1 MLISIN
7 VELITINIAF
17 LQSDDDR
24 LQTARTFDIDRD
36 QIDAAPRRRRTELR
50 YADAR
55 ARSVADLAGDAVR
68 GLLHERTPLHLH
80 AGGPRR
86 ERKTGDQRAAVV
98 ADARVDATHADLRL
112 LVVRGPALA
121 LDFLEVALQ
130 ELDAGQ
136 RIFGVRSEPGALRVI
151 AQPREALLEEEQLPR
166 RGDVQR
172 RTRADDVHHAHRR
185 ASRRAALHVHDLIV
199 VAHREVGGLSG
210 VRMELAHERQR
221 ELAHADAR
229 LDQIPKLEKAHA
241 EAVASRLDAVDQA
254 VGRHRREDA
263 VRGRRV
269 QAGVLRDLLQAER
282 LGMLLQH
289 VEQAHHALD
298 HLDGVFLFLFHGET
312 SL

>member
-7 VELITINIAF
+7 VELVTINIAF

-80 AGGPRR
+80 AVGRRR
-86 ERKTGDQRAAVV
+86 ERKRGDQRAVVV
-98 ADARVDATHADLRL
+98 ADARGDATHADLRL

-172 RTRADDVHHAHRR
+172 RTRADDVHR
-185 ASRRAALHVHDLIV
+185 S
-199 VAHREVGGLSG
+199 E
-210 VRMELAHERQR
+210 E
-221 ELAHADAR
+221 
-229 LDQIPKLEKAHA
+229 
-241 EAVASRLDAVDQA
+241 
-254 VGRHRREDA
+254 
-263 VRGRRV
+263 RRV
-269 QAGVLRDLLQAER
+269 GKECRSR
-282 LGMLLQH
+282 W
-289 VEQAHHALD
+289 
-298 HLDGVFLFLFHGET
+298 
-312 SL
+312 